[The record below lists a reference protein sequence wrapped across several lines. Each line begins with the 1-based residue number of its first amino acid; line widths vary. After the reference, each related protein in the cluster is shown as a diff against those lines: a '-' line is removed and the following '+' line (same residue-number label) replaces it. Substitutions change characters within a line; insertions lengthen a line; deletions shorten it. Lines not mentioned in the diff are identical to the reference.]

1 MRKKAPWILGGLL
14 AVFALMQLAN
24 PSRVN
29 PPVQNSFPI
38 THAPPD
44 VQAMLRAACYD
55 CHSDET
61 RWPWYSH
68 IAPISWQ
75 IASDVNDGREH
86 VNLSDWPTDPLRAAK
101 KMEDMSDEIGYG
113 DMPLKKYTLI
123 HADARLTDSQ
133 RKEME
138 DWLTSE
144 ATILKAQ
151 K

>member
-1 MRKKAPWILGGLL
+1 MRKKFPWIVGALL
-14 AVFALMQLAN
+14 VLFALLQLAN

-44 VQAMLRAACYD
+44 VQAMFRAACYD

-68 IAPISWQ
+68 IAPVSLLV
-75 IASDVNDGREH
+75 AGDVKRGRSH
-86 VNLSDWPTDPLRAAK
+86 LNLSEWPADSARAAK
-101 KMEDMSDEIGYG
+101 KMEIMGDEIDDG

-123 HADARLTDSQ
+123 HTDARLTDSQ
-133 RKEME
+133 RKAME

-144 ATILKAQ
+144 ATNLKAQ